1 MNGISGEVSIAANR
15 ILVRRNKVYKIF
27 GLNNITSST
36 TVCSSTFRLAQATA
50 QAPDRIS
57 SSKPAATSARTI
69 SPL

>member
-1 MNGISGEVSIAANR
+1 MNGISGEVSIAANQ

-27 GLNNITSST
+27 HLNNNNNPPST
-36 TVCSSTFRLAQATA
+36 AVCSSTFRLAQATA

-57 SSKPAATSARTI
+57 SLKPAARTI